1 MAEKPM
7 WEQIG
12 SGFVQHYYQQFDSDR
27 VKLADLYVSELLYA
41 SKWLSLNFIISHDEC
56 KFRKPELFCFNPS
69 ALCFSSY

>member
-27 VKLADLYVSELLYA
+27 VKLADLYVSELLRVNDCH
-41 SKWLSLNFIISHDEC
+41 WLILIISRDEC

-69 ALCFSSY
+69 VLCFSS